1 MEDPSY
7 LLNQTKRFLR
17 SALLSSKGGVP
28 AAQVYHDYRELVGEG
43 IPYRKLGYDSLE
55 SFLTSVPDV
64 CRMTRRPNGEVV
76 VIAVADE
83 STKHIQD
90 LVSKQAVKNKKKA
103 KPKRPTRKPMQQSTH
118 WDPPQQPQQQQTSP
132 QQRIGGSG
140 RFPSQRGR
148 GGYQGGGGFRGPG
161 RPHGVR
167 SVGPGPARG
176 RGHRFNMQ
184 NGGGP
189 LREPRGGG
197 AGYHQ
202 GQRHMGATSP
212 RGGQPGGGERRQQQ
226 SGPNNVKSPPKNHS
240 QPKQP
245 KTNFRRDLQQYFTN
259 NNLGEIPF
267 KIATMGNKGKE
278 KYMATVTV
286 EDEQFKTYPQTYNTQ
301 AEAEEALSSIIVK
314 KLGIRG
320 SDGDGALVQETT
332 QDMTVLADRVVTLI
346 GDRQNGV
353 WSTQIEKQYQ
363 DMFGEKLPSLWFQEV
378 EAINRIRVDCPIPGR
393 YIVFPVLQSVSSSG
407 SATWQRIVDDH

>member
-1 MEDPSY
+1 MSVKCRCDSKPCSKAEVMCGDQCHMRKEGGDSKKDKTTEELMNVILANEGDYVFILSLSGKIVQENSSKAELGKAY
-7 LLNQTKRFLR
+7 LM
-17 SALLSSKGGVP
+17 LSSKVHPDKNSGSSSSNKAFQAV
-28 AAQVYHDYRELVGEG
+28 
-43 IPYRKLGYDSLE
+43 SE
-55 SFLTSVPDV
+55 SFERLANPEKFEEDDDDGKPAK
-64 CRMTRRPNGEVV
+64 RRQKTE
-76 VIAVADE
+76 
-83 STKHIQD
+83 
-90 LVSKQAVKNKKKA
+90 
-103 KPKRPTRKPMQQSTH
+103 
-118 WDPPQQPQQQQTSP
+118 
-132 QQRIGGSG
+132 
-140 RFPSQRGR
+140 RFSRGN
-148 GGYQGGGGFRGPG
+148 
-161 RPHGVR
+161 
-167 SVGPGPARG
+167 SGPARG

-226 SGPNNVKSPPKNHS
+226 SGPNNVKSPPKI
-240 QPKQP
+240 P
-245 KTNFRRDLQQYFTN
+245 
-259 NNLGEIPF
+259 PF

-286 EDEQFKTYPQTYNTQ
+286 EGQQFKTYPQTYNTQ
-301 AEAEEALSSIIVK
+301 AEAEEALSAIIVK

-320 SDGDGALVQETT
+320 SDGDGASVQETT